1 MHGHTP
7 LLVLLAVLVGS
18 ALAGKPKSGGSA
30 GAGQFT
36 TAPQCKCKDIQDCA
50 HDLLEKTNNPQCEP
64 FIKKIG
70 NSGKIRACLDKE
82 QKEMEKLEKC
92 VEKKVGPV
100 GCTNDEHPKNLTI
113 PMMPQMDQ
121 AQMEAQM
128 AAQPTQPG
136 QAPAEMGQYLMCV
149 DNCAMQA
156 LERDS
161 KGHRRQRRS
170 SSPNCANKLRSVPVC
185 KTLTQM
191 QYKNSADRMELTLNF
206 RTGEGGGGA
215 SAELPLLHRP
225 AASDPKFPLLSD
237 KHLHSSPSSSSASSA
252 RSDALFGRAK
262 PPFILKHTKKH
273 NRGKHR
279 HGHREHG
286 RHAGHTV
293 LLPAHGSPIV
303 YDPHYDSESHEH
315 NHAHSHAHDRRRAG
329 RKKHH
334 SAAVL
339 PVQPLPP
346 FAHPPAPN
354 PYLLMLGKRSPLC
367 ALAPPDQKTQSAF
380 EACERELNLEPQK
393 RFKASCECLKG
404 AGVKIECPK

>member
-170 SSPNCANKLRSVPVC
+170 SSPNCANKLR
-185 KTLTQM
+185 
-191 QYKNSADRMELTLNF
+191 
-206 RTGEGGGGA
+206 
-215 SAELPLLHRP
+215 
-225 AASDPKFPLLSD
+225 
-237 KHLHSSPSSSSASSA
+237 
-252 RSDALFGRAK
+252 
-262 PPFILKHTKKH
+262 
-273 NRGKHR
+273 
-279 HGHREHG
+279 
-286 RHAGHTV
+286 
-293 LLPAHGSPIV
+293 
-303 YDPHYDSESHEH
+303 
-315 NHAHSHAHDRRRAG
+315 
-329 RKKHH
+329 
-334 SAAVL
+334 
-339 PVQPLPP
+339 
-346 FAHPPAPN
+346 
-354 PYLLMLGKRSPLC
+354 C